1 MSDGGLAQVL
11 VEMALRAGVGR
22 AVWVPDGLDPFVLL
36 FSESTARAV
45 VAVAPSA
52 YESFLAAAATNGVP
66 VTPLGEVT
74 GSDDLVVLAA
84 YDDEVIWSLDEL
96 RAASEATLPAL
107 FG

>member
-1 MSDGGLAQVL
+1 
-11 VEMALRAGVGR
+11 MALRAGSGATVS
-22 AVWVPDGLDPFVLL
+22 VPEGVDPFVLL

-52 YESFLAAAATNGVP
+52 YESFLAAAATHDVP

-84 YDDEVIWSLDEL
+84 YDDEIIWSLDEL